1 MACDVSRYVNT
12 RDQNSLAWQRVYEHN
27 MGNAG
32 FTVSSLIG
40 LGGHLQ

>member
-1 MACDVSRYVNT
+1 MYVDT
-12 RDQNSLAWQRVYEHN
+12 AIQNDPLHGSGYCEHN
-27 MGNAG
+27 MDDAG